1 MPDIGNTAKNQTQ
14 NLTEETDKCVIIIQ
28 CDIIIGE
35 VLAATGI
42 HNRTASLIREVKKV
56 LLSGGK
62 DL

>member
-14 NLTEETDKCVIIIQ
+14 NLTEKTDKCVIIIQ

-42 HNRTASLIREVKKV
+42 HNRTASRIRELK
-56 LLSGGK
+56 
-62 DL
+62 